1 MINTPDTIRE
11 TKRSP
16 LDWFCANCVR
26 DYPSLNAHG
35 RCPSC
40 DSNSVKQFA
49 IKPTKEPRP

>member
-26 DYPSLNAHG
+26 DHATLNKHG

-40 DSNSVKQFA
+40 DSNQVTQSQA
-49 IKPTKEPRP
+49 KETVCEL